1 MVGLSDVSD
10 DLLAGVLIPEIIGLF
25 RDTDL
30 SDLIDLRHALPH
42 ISTSN
47 CRNITT
53 ISSGLGL
60 LMAISDPLLS

>member
-1 MVGLSDVSD
+1 MSDVSD

-25 RDTDL
+25 RHTDL

-42 ISTSN
+42 ISTST
-47 CRNITT
+47 CRNFTT

-60 LMAISDPLLS
+60 LMDISDPLLS